1 MQNVRAVALLSAL
14 LLAVLALV
22 VWLGGTR
29 DADLAGIRAAQSL
42 ASREL
47 DLIANGHTTIGQ
59 VIPTVL
65 AALVLAAVAWWRGRG
80 AASEGV
86 LWRRLAWLAPLL
98 ILVTGAIELALKL
111 TTGHAPPGDE
121 YIRAFMNPLGVR
133 VHTPSAFPSGH
144 VTRMTFLVLMA
155 AAMFPSAWL
164 RAVGIALVAASLFL
178 RVYIGD
184 HWPSDVIGGLLLGV
198 AVGSVAIAWY
208 RSAPTWSLARQSAAS
223 KSSFAR
229 RK

>member
-1 MQNVRAVALLSAL
+1 MRNVRAVALLSAL

-22 VWLGGTR
+22 VWLGATR
-29 DADLAGIRAAQSL
+29 DADLAGIRAAQSI

-47 DLIANGHTTIGQ
+47 DLIANGHTAIGQ

-65 AALVLAAVAWWRGRG
+65 AALVLAAIAWWRGRG
-80 AASEGV
+80 AVRVDRGRDA
-86 LWRRLAWLAPLL
+86 WRRLAWAAPLL

-144 VTRMTFLVLMA
+144 ITRLTFLALMA

-164 RAVGIALVAASLFL
+164 RAAGIVLVAASLFL

-198 AVGSVAIAWY
+198 AVGGVAILWY
-208 RSAPTWSLARQSAAS
+208 QSAAS